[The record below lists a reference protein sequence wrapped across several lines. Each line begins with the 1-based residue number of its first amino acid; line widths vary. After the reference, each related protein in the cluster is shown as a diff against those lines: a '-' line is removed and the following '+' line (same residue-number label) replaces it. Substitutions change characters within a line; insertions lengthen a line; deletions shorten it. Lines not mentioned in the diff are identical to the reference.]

1 MLLLD
6 ARHEGYDDWKA
17 ISTAEVTKYCTHIRG
32 TYNDDK
38 RLMVM
43 EIVDYLYKAFPEKHK
58 FLKKSNIPMVMV
70 LSKLALENNIS
81 PEDFK
86 KFVDYFSED
95 LSEEY
100 MAGMGSGNVKRFK
113 TEMRLTAIANAFAD
127 YFNLNDVRVLSV
139 DETMR
144 SVADNSE
151 NSDAFDESDENS
163 ELITETSSVE
173 EQDESGADLADA
185 EQESV
190 VASSEKDSD
199 GEDD

>member
-1 MLLLD
+1 
-6 ARHEGYDDWKA
+6 
-17 ISTAEVTKYCTHIRG
+17 
-32 TYNDDK
+32 
-38 RLMVM
+38 
-43 EIVDYLYKAFPEKHK
+43 
-58 FLKKSNIPMVMV
+58 MVMV

-81 PEDFK
+81 SENFK
-86 KFVDYFSED
+86 KFVDYFSEE

-100 MAGMGSGNVKRFK
+100 MAGMGSGNVKRSK

-151 NSDAFDESDENS
+151 NSDAFDESNENL

-173 EQDESGADLADA
+173 EQDESEADLADA
-185 EQESV
+185 EQESAV
-190 VASSEKDSD
+190 VSSEEDSD

>member
-1 MLLLD
+1 
-6 ARHEGYDDWKA
+6 
-17 ISTAEVTKYCTHIRG
+17 
-32 TYNDDK
+32 
-38 RLMVM
+38 
-43 EIVDYLYKAFPEKHK
+43 
-58 FLKKSNIPMVMV
+58 
-70 LSKLALENNIS
+70 
-81 PEDFK
+81 
-86 KFVDYFSED
+86 
-95 LSEEY
+95 
-100 MAGMGSGNVKRFK
+100 MAGMGSGNVKRPK

-151 NSDAFDESDENS
+151 NSDAFDESDENF

-185 EQESV
+185 EQESA
-190 VASSEKDSD
+190 VASSEEDSD

>member
-1 MLLLD
+1 
-6 ARHEGYDDWKA
+6 
-17 ISTAEVTKYCTHIRG
+17 
-32 TYNDDK
+32 
-38 RLMVM
+38 M

-81 PEDFK
+81 PENFK
-86 KFVDYFSED
+86 KFVDYFSGD

-127 YFNLNDVRVLSV
+127 YFNLNDVRVLSD

-144 SVADNSE
+144 TVADNSE

-173 EQDESGADLADA
+173 EQDGSGKDLADA
-185 EQESV
+185 EQESA
-190 VASSEKDSD
+190 VASPEEDSD